1 EICHFTLLAWPFAP
15 ARVRDHRRRRRPL
28 RPHLR
33 DLRRP
38 GCAAEPAR
46 LVEHTLLRPQ
56 ALEAGMSRLSKEV
69 VAAGLR
75 EATRIRAG
83 FVPGDDELAGAPLIS
98 HWVVEPVSG
107 NLVRLFGEVSE
118 HPLLPDG
125 WRRTSAVLAA

>member
-1 EICHFTLLAWPFAP
+1 
-15 ARVRDHRRRRRPL
+15 
-28 RPHLR
+28 
-33 DLRRP
+33 
-38 GCAAEPAR
+38 
-46 LVEHTLLRPQ
+46 
-56 ALEAGMSRLSKEV
+56 MSRLSKEV

-125 WRRTSAVLAA
+125 WSRTSAVLAADEGAGWVRTVSRYYRLGPRLRVTE